1 MSHTWVGILAAV
13 VGLGVMVFV
22 HEWGHFVAARICGV
36 RVDVFSL
43 GYGNRIFGWKRGDT
57 DYRISVFPLGGYV
70 KMSGDN
76 PAEERTGAPDEFL
89 AKSRWK
95 RLFIILAGPFMN
107 FVLAFALLWGLYNVG
122 VPVPAYTRQPVQV
135 AGVIPKS
142 PAENAGIRAG
152 DKIVAIDGT
161 KVANWDEALSV
172 PSILPGRQ
180 VSIDLERGSSTVA
193 LKEMVPQDLAD
204 GFSILGCPRQRV
216 QIDSLTPADPAAKA
230 GLKPGD
236 ELVSLDGEP
245 LANRDILMAMI
256 TQSGGKP
263 VRIGVKRGGQEF
275 ALSMTPIYA
284 DPGDGHGKRWVIG
297 ASFGPGETIRESYPF
312 FQAARQSWE
321 KNVGIGKDILSV
333 LVGLFSGRVSIKDLA
348 GPVGIVRVS
357 VQAAKLGFAEYII
370 FMAFLSVNLGILNL
384 LPIPILDGGHVL
396 MLAIEGTLRR
406 DLSIVV
412 KERFVTVGLVFLL
425 AVFSFVMY
433 YDVVRMLPGH

>member
-22 HEWGHFVAARICGV
+22 HEWGHFVAARLCGV